1 MLHFSCDLCGKDLTD
16 NVDGRFVVRMEV
28 FAAHDPGQLVDD
40 DLSDDQLEAIGQLL
54 RDTDDETDLEPAPAF
69 KKLQFDLC
77 SGCHK
82 KFLADPLNR
91 ESQKFDFS
99 EN

>member
-1 MLHFSCDLCGKDLTD
+1 MLHFSCDLCGKDLTEGG
-16 NVDGRFVVRMEV
+16 DGRFVVRMEV
-28 FAAHDPGQLVDD
+28 FAAHDPAQLVDD

-54 RDTDDETDLEPAPAF
+54 RDEDDVDLEPAPTF
-69 KKLQFDLC
+69 KKLQYDLC